1 MILFVKPGHKGD
13 KAQKASRGGSC
24 PGPSGAPEMAAAA
37 SGGPAPA
44 PPPPH
49 HRQRIHTP
57 ISAARGAS
65 TGRGSALQATTPSLS
80 VSPPGLSSCPQGT
93 GTKVLPLLTTPQ
105 PHWAVSA
112 PQARGSAQRRMD
124 GGTAGLREQHG
135 KQGPSSPRQSRR
147 HRPART
153 RRAGAVPS
161 EDLHSPAQGLCSSL
175 RRAKVPRGA

>member
-44 PPPPH
+44 PPPPTTGREYTH
-49 HRQRIHTP
+49 LSQQP
-57 ISAARGAS
+57 GALPR
-65 TGRGSALQATTPSLS
+65 GRGSALQATTPSLS

-153 RRAGAVPS
+153 RRDGAVPS